1 MKSLEQNINWT
12 NWKNIN
18 GMLIPLDLSLMVQ
31 DIRSYN
37 LKYFPLKRS
46 RDIYQMHM
54 ESIYFTL
61 RLHSYQIV
69 RIAHTHKNKIAHTH
83 IYITYCVHI

>member
-1 MKSLEQNINWT
+1 
-12 NWKNIN
+12 
-18 GMLIPLDLSLMVQ
+18 MVQ

-83 IYITYCVHI
+83 IYYILCAHIIHDIIHIFNVIYKYVIIYTH